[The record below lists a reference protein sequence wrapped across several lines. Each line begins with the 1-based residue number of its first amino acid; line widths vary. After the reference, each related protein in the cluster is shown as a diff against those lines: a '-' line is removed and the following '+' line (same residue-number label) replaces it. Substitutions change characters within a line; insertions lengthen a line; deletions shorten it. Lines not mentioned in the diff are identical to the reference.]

1 MPVMTKPPVA
11 ERVVVC
17 VQSEA
22 AVGLGYVYSV
32 KDELLRCSVV
42 QSETRLSLM
51 SVQLDTSECR
61 AFFASHLPTRSRGEP
76 QPRAA
81 GLVSGVR
88 HGSGLR
94 SRVSRDSSAG
104 CTRQP
109 CCSATRTPSRG
120 TVHIGSNRQVA
131 STATHMHAATSLP
144 LTWSGSQRRGDNA
157 CSGRLA
163 GLALL
168 DTAWLNFSQQ
178 CGLSPRPSTL
188 FLLRWRL
195 RS

>member
-1 MPVMTKPPVA
+1 MSPVRVAWLCGA
-11 ERVVVC
+11 ERLVVC

-61 AFFASHLPTRSRGEP
+61 AFFASHLPTRSRGES

-109 CCSATRTPSRG
+109 CCSATRTPCTAR
-120 TVHIGSNRQVA
+120 A
-131 STATHMHAATSLP
+131 STSTGHLRAGGQTQTSQ
-144 LTWSGSQRRGDNA
+144 TMMWSRRLVAQRVPFCRFTRKR
-157 CSGRLA
+157 CHE
-163 GLALL
+163 
-168 DTAWLNFSQQ
+168 
-178 CGLSPRPSTL
+178 
-188 FLLRWRL
+188 
-195 RS
+195 